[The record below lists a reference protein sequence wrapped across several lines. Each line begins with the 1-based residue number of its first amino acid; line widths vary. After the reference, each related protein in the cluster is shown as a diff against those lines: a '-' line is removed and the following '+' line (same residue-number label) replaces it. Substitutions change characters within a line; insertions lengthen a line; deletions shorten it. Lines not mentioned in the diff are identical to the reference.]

1 MHLAVTLHLVF
12 LQVYYSNY
20 YSGVYCSSLRLDFD
34 SVVSVSQISVS
45 ATLLVLA
52 EGNCEIRVE

>member
-1 MHLAVTLHLVF
+1 M
-12 LQVYYSNY
+12 Y
-20 YSGVYCSSLRLDFD
+20 YCSYYHYCGLYSLSLLQNFD